1 MPEASSPPRPDL
13 VNPRNPD
20 GSYTDVGGITPHQS
34 LYPSAPPL
42 QNDQEGVSI
51 TVSPTGRP
59 VIPPALV
66 PYVLA
71 GLCAADLVREE
82 LTNPAPWDAPRAIS
96 LGIRLVTFCVLGASP
111 GWRRK

>member
-1 MPEASSPPRPDL
+1 MPESMSKPAADIS
-13 VNPRNPD
+13 
-20 GSYTDVGGITPHQS
+20 T
-34 LYPSAPPL
+34 SAPPL

-51 TVSPTGRP
+51 TVSPTGAP

-71 GLCAADLVREE
+71 GVCAADLVREE

-96 LGIRLVTFCVLGASP
+96 LGIRIVTFCVLGASP